1 KDRIGWMALGGVVT
15 VVVLLSFAIV
25 VGSLDRKSAQALSGA
40 RDEAMPMAMAP
51 APAAPPPEPM
61 MEAPGRTRALM
72 KRRAPKPA
80 AVAESDAD
88 GIADSVDEESVEAG
102 IEGGVVG
109 GVVAGAVGGAAGG
122 TAFGMGV
129 ARAEAPAP
137 TRAWFPETFLFE
149 PLVVTS
155 DRGEASV
162 PVKVPDRLTA
172 WRVLALAHSR
182 AGGQGGAVASF
193 ASTLPAYVDPVLP
206 PFLTAGDEVRVP
218 VQVVNTT
225 GQPVSR
231 PLEVRPEGDLA
242 AGGGA
247 WTVSV
252 PAQGSVVQ
260 YASITAR
267 QPGRLAVRASL
278 GGADQVVRALDV
290 LPAGRPVRITRGGT
304 LAAPRELALELP
316 ADALPRSERA
326 RLLVYPGSLALVRS
340 ELAVARRRSGVAD
353 DAYALALVARA
364 PALLRAL
371 GEEPDAAVLKEL
383 KIILS
388 QRAVS
393 HARAPSPDTA
403 ALLAEAALGFPDDRG
418 LSALGER
425 LALTLAEQQSPD
437 GTCQGETGWTEQRL
451 LVATAECL
459 RAIRAGAGRPNV
471 KARAAL
477 ATVRGSGAYER
488 AIPRIDDPYTA
499 AAALASGAVPREA
512 VEPLRAKVRAAIK
525 VREDG
530 SRYVEVPGN
539 VQRSDGVSPP
549 SEAEATAYAVLA
561 LQGDGQTPVADLGA
575 TLLGSYSPSSGWG
588 DGRANL
594 VALEAVAR
602 LFKDKVPD
610 RVSVVL
616 KMDGQVVGEGVL
628 DAARSKEVMAVE
640 APAPGAAGSHR
651 WTVQATPA
659 VPGLGFSLQL
669 AAAVPWKTDP
679 TTGGLELQLS
689 APTTVEVGEAV
700 PVSVLAS
707 SAAGAP
713 MEIHHA
719 LPAGVQ
725 VDTGSVQALQGQG
738 TITSFESRD
747 GELVLYTPQ
756 GSPGQ
761 PFRASYKVIP
771 TLQGTLHAGASSI
784 ALRGAERRYVAPV
797 VWTVR

>member
-1 KDRIGWMALGGVVT
+1 MKRPIQWMALGMAIT
-15 VVVLLSFAIV
+15 MVLLLAFAV
-25 VGSLDRKSAQALSGA
+25 TLVGGRKSAQALASREDPAPVEVMSPAPAGA
-40 RDEAMPMAMAP
+40 APEMEMAAP
-51 APAAPPPEPM
+51 APE
-61 MEAPGRTRALM
+61 RTRALHLKPKKKNAPHDM
-72 KRRAPKPA
+72 KAKEEA
-80 AVAESDAD
+80 DEDQDGVENLFEAV
-88 GIADSVDEESVEAG
+88 G
-102 IEGGVVG
+102 GGVAGGGVG
-109 GVVAGAVGGAAGG
+109 GVLGGEVAGKGGGKLEAA
-122 TAFGMGV
+122 
-129 ARAEAPAP
+129 AP

-149 PLVVTS
+149 PLVTTS
-155 DRGEASV
+155 DKGEASV
-162 PVKVPDRLTA
+162 PVKVPDRLTS

-182 AGGQGGAVASF
+182 SGGQGGAVASF
-193 ASTLPAYVDPVLP
+193 ASTLPTYVDPVLP
-206 PFLTAGDEVRVP
+206 PFLTAGDEVRIP

-225 GQPVSR
+225 GQPVSK

-242 AGGGA
+242 VGGGA

-260 YASITAR
+260 YASLTAR
-267 QPGRLAVRASL
+267 EPGHLSVRASL

-290 LPAGRPVRITRGGT
+290 LPAGRPVRVTRGGT
-304 LAAPRELALELP
+304 LAAPRELSLSLP
-316 ADALPRSERA
+316 VDSLPHSERA

-340 ELAVARRRSGVAD
+340 ELAVARHRPRVAD
-353 DAYALALVARA
+353 DAYALALVSRA

-371 GEEPDAAVLKEL
+371 GEEPDPAAIKEL
-383 KIILS
+383 KIVLS

-393 HARAPSPDTA
+393 HGRAPTPDTM
-403 ALLAEAALGFPDDRG
+403 ALLTEAALGFPDDRS

-425 LALTLAEQQSPD
+425 LALQLATAQSPD

-459 RAIRAGAGRPNV
+459 RAIRAAAARPNV

-477 ATVRGSGAYER
+477 ATVRASGAYER
-488 AIPRIDDPYTA
+488 ALPRIDDPYTA
-499 AAALASGAVPREA
+499 AAALASGAVPKEA

-525 VREDG
+525 SREDG
-530 SRYVEVPGN
+530 SKYVAVPKD
-539 VQRSDGVSPP
+539 VQRSDGAAP

-561 LQGDGQTPVADLGA
+561 LQGDAQVPVADLGA
-575 TLLGSYSPSSGWG
+575 TLLGSYSPAYGWG

-594 VALEAVAR
+594 VALDAVAR

-616 KMDGQVVGEGVL
+616 KLDDQIVAEGTL
-628 DAARSKEVMAVE
+628 DAAKSKEVLAVE

-669 AAAVPWKTDP
+669 ASSVPWKTDP
-679 TTGGLELQLS
+679 TTGGLELQLQ
-689 APTTVEVGEAV
+689 APTAVKAGEAV
-700 PVSVLAS
+700 AVSVLAS

-725 VDTGSVQALQGQG
+725 VDTTSVQALKDGG
-738 TITSFESRD
+738 AITAFESRD
-747 GELVLYTPQ
+747 GELVLHTPQ
-756 GSPGQ
+756 LTPGQ
-761 PFRASYKVIP
+761 PFRAAYRVIP
-771 TLQGTLHAGASSI
+771 TLQGTLHASASSI
-784 ALRGAERRYVAPV
+784 ALEGGERRYVAPA